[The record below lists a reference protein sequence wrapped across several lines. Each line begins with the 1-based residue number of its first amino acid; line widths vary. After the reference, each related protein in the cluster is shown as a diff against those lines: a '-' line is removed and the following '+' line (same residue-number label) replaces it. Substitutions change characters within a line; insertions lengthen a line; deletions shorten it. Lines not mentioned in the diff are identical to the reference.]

1 MARRN
6 TRVSLK
12 SMMDSAETAPIR
24 RRRRR
29 WLGCLPFVLVLAVV
43 IAGGLYLNR
52 HRDLL
57 PIPVSEGC
65 EVDSADGLVDLSLD
79 QMSNAGT
86 IAAVAVSRNLPE
98 RAVTISLA
106 TAMQE
111 SKLQNLTAGDR
122 DSIGLFQQRPSQG
135 WGTPAQIGDPVYATN
150 KFLDKL
156 VQIQGYAQLPLTVAA
171 QDVQHSGYPDAYATH
186 ETDAKT
192 LAGALTGRVPASLN
206 CTVNSVGS
214 AVTGPIGADG
224 LQQGGRAVSAKLK
237 DEFGST
243 VTPRAATA
251 AGSADAAGGSSSSPS
266 AAADPQG
273 LGLTVGTGSGTAGT
287 ARGWA
292 VAQWAVA
299 NCQNLH
305 ITSVSYRG
313 KVWRSSD
320 STKRWQSSGAS
331 ATSGPVQIT
340 VAAKAAAASPSS

>member
-1 MARRN
+1 M
-6 TRVSLK
+6 SLK
-12 SMMDSAETAPIR
+12 SMMDSAESAPTA

-29 WLGCLPFVLVLAVV
+29 WLGCLPFVLVLALVV
-43 IAGGLYLNR
+43 AVGLYLNR

-57 PIPVSEGC
+57 PIPVAEGC

-86 IAAVAVSRNLPE
+86 IAAVAISRNLPE

-192 LAGALTGRVPASLN
+192 ISGALTGRVPAVLN
-206 CTVNSVGS
+206 CTVNSVGT
-214 AVTGPIGADG
+214 AVAGPVGSNG
-224 LQQGGRAVSAKLK
+224 LQQGAQAVATKLK
-237 DEFGST
+237 KEFGST
-243 VTPRAATA
+243 VTPRASVVA
-251 AGSADAAGGSSSSPS
+251 SSDAA
-266 AAADPQG
+266 AEG
-273 LGLTVGTGSGTAGT
+273 LGLTVGTGRGSTGT

-305 ITSVSYRG
+305 ITTVAYDG

-320 STKRWQSSGAS
+320 STKRWQDATGAS
-331 ATSGPVQIT
+331 ASRSASTSAASGALQIT
-340 VAAKAAAASPSS
+340 VAAKAAASTSPSS

>member
-1 MARRN
+1 M
-6 TRVSLK
+6 SLK
-12 SMMDSAETAPIR
+12 SMMDSAETAPTG

-29 WLGCLPFVLVLAVV
+29 WLGCLPFVLVLAIVV
-43 IAGGLYLNR
+43 AAGLYLNR

-57 PIPVSEGC
+57 PIPVAEGC
-65 EVDSADGLVDLSLD
+65 EVDSVDGVVDLSLD

-86 IAAVAVSRNLPE
+86 IAAVAISRRLPE

-192 LAGALTGRVPASLN
+192 LSGALTGRVPASLN
-206 CTVNSVGS
+206 CTVNSVGA

-237 DEFGST
+237 DDFGAT
-243 VTPRAATA
+243 VTPKAATA
-251 AGSADAAGGSSSSPS
+251 AGSADAAGGSPS
-266 AAADPQG
+266 ASASADSQG
-273 LGLTVGTGSGTAGT
+273 LGLTVGTGSGTTGT

-299 NCQNLH
+299 NCQDLH
-305 ITSVSYRG
+305 ITSVSYGG

-320 STKRWQSSGAS
+320 STKGWQASGTA
-331 ATSGPVQIT
+331 AGSGPVRIS
-340 VAAKAAAASPSS
+340 VAAKDAASSSPSS

>member
-1 MARRN
+1 M
-6 TRVSLK
+6 SLK
-12 SMMDSAETAPIR
+12 SMMDSAETAPVA

-29 WLGCLPFVLVLAVV
+29 WLGCLPFVLVLALVV
-43 IAGGLYLNR
+43 VGGLYLNR

-57 PIPVSEGC
+57 PIPVAEGC
-65 EVDSADGLVDLSLD
+65 QVDSADGVIDLSLD

-86 IAAVAVSRNLPE
+86 IAAVAISRNLPE

-135 WGTPAQIGDPVYATN
+135 WGTPTQVGDPVYATN

-171 QDVQHSGYPDAYATH
+171 QDVQHSGYPDAYAAH

-192 LAGALTGRVPASLN
+192 LSGALTGRVPASLN

-214 AVTGPIGADG
+214 AVTGPIGSDG

-237 DEFGST
+237 KEFGST
-243 VTPRAATA
+243 VTPRAMTV
-251 AGSADAAGGSSSSPS
+251 AGSADAAGASSSSSS

-273 LGLTVGTGSGTAGT
+273 LGLTVRTGSGTAGT
-287 ARGWA
+287 ARAWA

-299 NCQNLH
+299 NCQDLH
-305 ITSVSYRG
+305 ITTVSYGG

-320 STKRWQSSGAS
+320 STKGWQTSGTAS
-331 ATSGPVQIT
+331 ASGPVQIT
-340 VAAKAAAASPSS
+340 VSAKAATASPSS